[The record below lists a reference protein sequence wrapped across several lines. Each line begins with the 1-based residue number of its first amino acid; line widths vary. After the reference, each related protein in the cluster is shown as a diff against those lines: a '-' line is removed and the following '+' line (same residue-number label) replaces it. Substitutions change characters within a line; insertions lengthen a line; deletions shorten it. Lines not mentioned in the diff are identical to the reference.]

1 MKKKTARAAA
11 KPAPAPRKKAPSR
24 RLVLKPEAISPEEV
38 THIEAVVKRFE
49 ESERAWQRMTAAP
62 DEDDK
67 WSSVE
72 EHLLTQRE
80 GDADRRWKFF
90 SK

>member
-1 MKKKTARAAA
+1 MKQRRLAA
-11 KPAPAPRKKAPSR
+11 KAPLKKKAPSR
-24 RLVLKPEAISPEEV
+24 RLALKKAPAESISPDEV
-38 THIEAVVKRFE
+38 THLEVLAQRFE
-49 ESERAWQRMTAAP
+49 AGEKAWQRMTAP
-62 DEDDK
+62 VDDDP

-72 EHLLTQRE
+72 EHLLERGR